1 MWLLVLLKHR
11 CLRECNDFL
20 LFFVYA
26 CFIFL
31 IPFVFWLTASSKGTK
46 STVNV
51 TYWRMFEAQ
60 NKKTLHVIIYY
71 AAESWRLISR

>member
-1 MWLLVLLKHR
+1 MIF
-11 CLRECNDFL
+11 CSF
-20 LFFVYA
+20 FFVYA

-31 IPFVFWLTASSKGTK
+31 IPFPFWLTASRKGMK

-60 NKKTLHVIIYY
+60 SKKTLDVIIYY
-71 AAESWRLISR
+71 AAESCRLICR